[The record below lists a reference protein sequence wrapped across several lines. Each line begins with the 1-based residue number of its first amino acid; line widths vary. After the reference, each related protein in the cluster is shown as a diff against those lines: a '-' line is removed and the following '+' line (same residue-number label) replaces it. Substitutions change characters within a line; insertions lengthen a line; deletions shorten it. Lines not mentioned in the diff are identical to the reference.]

1 MTSSLVEF
9 SNNLADTVERA
20 GASVL
25 AVLEGGREGVSG
37 TVWREGL
44 AVTAEHTIRGRD
56 EVTVVLPSG
65 ERTNATVTGRDPGTD
80 IAVLKLATQAAP
92 AKLADESQAR
102 VGEVVLAVGRRGD
115 EGLATTY
122 GIVSAVGGPWRTW
135 HGSRIDRWLRLD
147 LSPFTGFS
155 GGPIV
160 NARTEVL
167 GIATSGPR
175 RTVVTIPSSTVSRVV
190 DQLLQRGRIARG
202 YLGVGVQ
209 PVALPESARQAIG
222 TEAAHGLLVITVE
235 PTSAAENAGIVLGDI
250 IIAIEGTPVRNVR
263 SLHHALDPENVGKA
277 LTIELLRAGK
287 LHKLSVTVGERPE
300 R

>member
-9 SNNLADTVERA
+9 SNDLADTVERT
-20 GASVL
+20 GSFVL
-25 AVLEGGREGVSG
+25 TVLEGGREGVSG

-44 AVTAEHTIRGRD
+44 AVTAEHTIRGRE

-65 ERTNATVTGRDPGTD
+65 ERTKAAVAGRDPGTD
-80 IAVLKLATQAAP
+80 IALLKFANQAKP
-92 AKLADESQAR
+92 AKLADESKSR
-102 VGEVVLAVGRRGD
+102 VGEVVLAIGRRGD

-122 GIVSAVGGPWRTW
+122 GIISAIGGPWRTW
-135 HGSRIDRWLRLD
+135 HGSRIDRWFRLD

-160 NARTEVL
+160 NARGEVL

-175 RTVVTIPSSTVSRVV
+175 RTVVTIPSSTVSRVA

-209 PVALPESARQAIG
+209 AIALPDSARQALG
-222 TEAAHGLLVITVE
+222 TQAAQGLLVITVE
-235 PTSAAENAGIVLGDI
+235 PSSSAANAGILLGDI
-250 IIAIEGTPVRNVR
+250 IIAIEGNPVRGVR
-263 SLHHALDPENVGKA
+263 TLHNALDPENVGKA
-277 LTIELLRAGK
+277 LTVELLRAGK
-287 LHKLSVTVGERPE
+287 LHKLSLTVGERPE
-300 R
+300 G